1 MGEEGTMT
9 STQPPSGDGAERT
22 PAITY
27 LHPEQPQ
34 DSQAVV
40 AAVATVAGQ
49 EFPLTIQRAG
59 SSAEGSWALI
69 FGDLAD
75 EGRHDTF
82 AEALRVAHERIGR
95 DAAELARSLQD
106 GGY

>member
-1 MGEEGTMT
+1 MGNVSHVMGAEDAMT
-9 STQPPSGDGAERT
+9 SNQPT
-22 PAITY
+22 ITY

-34 DSQAVV
+34 DGQAAI
-40 AAVATVAGQ
+40 AAIATVAGQ
-49 EFPLTIQRAG
+49 EFPLTIQREG
-59 SSAEGSWALI
+59 SSAEGSWALT

-75 EGRHDTF
+75 EGRHATF
-82 AEALRVAHERIGR
+82 AEALQVAHERINR

>member
-9 STQPPSGDGAERT
+9 SNQ

-34 DSQAVV
+34 DGQSAV
-40 AAVATVAGQ
+40 AAIATVAGQ
-49 EFPLTIQRAG
+49 EFPLTIQRAEA
-59 SSAEGSWALI
+59 SVEGPWALT

-75 EGRHDTF
+75 EGRHASF
-82 AEALRVAHERIGR
+82 AEALRIAHERIGR

>member
-1 MGEEGTMT
+1 MT
-9 STQPPSGDGAERT
+9 SNRATIDDSAEQT

-27 LHPEQPQ
+27 LHPEQPENGQ
-34 DSQAVV
+34 SVV

-49 EFPLTIQRAG
+49 EFPLTIRREG
-59 SSAEGSWALI
+59 SSAEGSWALT

-75 EGRHDTF
+75 EGRHASF

>member
-1 MGEEGTMT
+1 MT
-9 STQPPSGDGAERT
+9 SNQ
-22 PAITY
+22 PAISY

-34 DSQAVV
+34 DGQAAV

-59 SSAEGSWALI
+59 SSAEGPWALI

-82 AEALRVAHERIGR
+82 AEALRAAHERIGR
-95 DAAELARSLQD
+95 DAA
-106 GGY
+106 

>member
-1 MGEEGTMT
+1 MT
-9 STQPPSGDGAERT
+9 TDNAGNNNSAGQT

-27 LHPEQPQ
+27 LHPEQPLDGQ
-34 DSQAVV
+34 PVV
-40 AAVATVAGQ
+40 AAIVNVAGQ
-49 EFPLTIQRAG
+49 AFPLTIQRAG
-59 SSAEGSWALI
+59 SSEDGAWALI

-75 EGRHDTF
+75 EGRHATF